1 MKMGR
6 ALTGPESGLAD
17 LIMDYV
23 GSFSRNEYKI
33 LMLSVHMSLSSSKP
47 HYDLFMDLAEDRMEW
62 INRIFNI

>member
-23 GSFSRNEYKI
+23 GLFFPNEYKD
-33 LMLSVHMSLSSSKP
+33 LMVSHIY
-47 HYDLFMDLAEDRMEW
+47 HYHHQNLVPTYLQTLAHDRTKW
-62 INRIFNI
+62 RN